1 MTDARAD
8 AVRAPL
14 GNMRFRLEIEGLPG
28 TGAVEVILPEARI
41 AAGPRKTG
49 AVQYGRLIV
58 KRGLT
63 LSRDWY
69 DWWDAARR
77 DRRPPRKTVRVMLLD
92 AAGADAG
99 GWLYRDAVPVAY
111 QLSPLNAL
119 GNEPAIESLEL
130 SVGDFAADRGA
141 PGSAEGRK
149 SPPKRSTGKPGS
161 RATKKNWGRPG

>member
-1 MTDARAD
+1 MTGAGAD
-8 AVRAPL
+8 AGRAPF
-14 GNMRFRLEIEGLPG
+14 GNMRFRVEIEGLPG
-28 TGAVEVILPEARI
+28 GGAVEVIFPEARI
-41 AAGPRKTG
+41 AATPRKAG
-49 AVQYGRLIV
+49 AVQYGSLIV
-58 KRGLT
+58 RRGLT

-77 DRRPPRKTVRVMLLD
+77 GRRPPKKTVRVMLLD

-111 QLSPLNAL
+111 HLSPLNAL
-119 GNEPAIESLEL
+119 GNAPVIESLEL

-149 SPPKRSTGKPGS
+149 SPPKRSTGKRS
-161 RATKKNWGRPG
+161 A